1 MKSSAASKPHQP
13 RPRPRKL
20 TDADGQA
27 TNRRSQIVNAA
38 ARLFAAFGYEA
49 TSVRQIADEVDILAG
64 SLYHHFA
71 TKEEMLHDFMRGRLA
86 QLTEDNQRVAQLPV
100 DAEHRFVAGVILRFR
115 QYVDNWEFHTIL
127 LQEGRFFRRHK
138 EFAYVVKAKSAAFAV
153 QQTILRDG
161 MESALFRPDIDTY
174 LMIGMISRI
183 LSSAAA
189 WFRSGDIFSS
199 DKPSHYSLGAVID
212 FHLDCVLRMVRAPS
226 RLGEPIPRESC
237 EQLLYGVHRQP

>member
-1 MKSSAASKPHQP
+1 VGV

-27 TNRRSQIVNAA
+27 TDRRSQIVDAA
-38 ARLFAAFGYEA
+38 ARLFAVFGYEA
-49 TSVRQIADEVDILAG
+49 TSVRQIADEVNILAG

-71 TKEEMLHDFMRGRLA
+71 TKDEMLHDFLAGHLLRMAGDNQLMARLA
-86 QLTEDNQRVAQLPV
+86 V
-100 DAEHRFVAGVILRFR
+100 DAEHRLVANVIMRFR
-115 QYVDNWEFHTIL
+115 QYVEYWEFHTVL

-138 EFAYVVKAKSAAFAV
+138 DFAYVVKAKSAAFAV
-153 QQTILRDG
+153 QQAILRDG
-161 MESALFRPDIDTY
+161 IASGLFRPDIDTY
-174 LMIGMISRI
+174 LMIGTISRV

-199 DKPSHYSLGAVID
+199 DKPAHYSLDTVID

-226 RLGEPIPRESC
+226 RLADPIPRESC
-237 EQLLYGVHRQP
+237 EQLLYGDDGAGETGQDR